1 MYKKFKDEFEEIE
14 NPTLKDLE
22 EIELQ
27 DVYGIR
33 ISNNTDS
40 DLPYLFKNSDF
51 PLKEENLSSYRWF
64 KHKISGGEYKTLVTN
79 SSGLFEKIEYDKAI

>member
-40 DLPYLFKNSDF
+40 DLPYLFKNTDF

-64 KHKISGGEYKTLVTN
+64 KHKISGSEYKTLVTN
-79 SSGLFEKIEYDKAI
+79 SSGLFEKNRI

>member
-14 NPTLKDLE
+14 NPTLKELE

-33 ISNNTDS
+33 ISKNTDS
-40 DLPYLFKNSDF
+40 D
-51 PLKEENLSSYRWF
+51 
-64 KHKISGGEYKTLVTN
+64 
-79 SSGLFEKIEYDKAI
+79 